1 VSRAAKRTAGIAAIA
16 GLVLLIVL
24 GVTKPNPL
32 ADTHSYWAVF
42 DSAQGLGKI
51 DRDVRIAG
59 VRVGTMGA
67 VERVDDNVRI
77 ELVLLEDY
85 TLHEDARVDMR
96 PHTLFEGSNFV
107 DLAPGSPS
115 EPVLGPG
122 GTIPLEQTAIYVTLD
137 EALRILRPEIRT
149 SLRDLAE
156 VGAGTL
162 RGEAI
167 DGFQETLKN
176 APDLTKSLAPAARA
190 AQGPERVELLGAIR
204 GLAATSSAVAER
216 EADLVPLVRG
226 LSRTGAGLGVDSGR
240 PLDAALQ
247 ALPPALRE
255 LEATAPSLTATIDR
269 LDRLAI
275 AINPALPDLALAARA
290 LTPVLERS
298 IPVLRRATPLI
309 RDARLIAR
317 RLGKARSGLVKM
329 LNLLPAPLTL
339 FEPALEVIN
348 SETVH
353 GATAVSQLVAGGFT
367 GFDASF
373 RAFQTQQQNPQAP
386 GHALRVG
393 TEFDFAGISEGLQG
407 SPQGQV
413 ECDLVEVVSPEARDV
428 LEAAG
433 FCT

>member
-1 VSRAAKRTAGIAAIA
+1 MSRAAKRTAGIAAIA
-16 GLVLLIVL
+16 ALALLVVL
-24 GVTKPNPL
+24 GITKPNPL
-32 ADTHSYWAVF
+32 ADTRSYWAEF
-42 DSAQGLGKI
+42 DSAQGLGTI

-67 VERVDDNVRI
+67 VERVDDDVRV
-77 ELVLLEDY
+77 ELVLFEDY
-85 TLHEDARVDMR
+85 TIHEDARVDMR

-115 EPVLGPG
+115 EPVLEPG
-122 GTIPLEQTAIYVTLD
+122 DTIPIEQTANYVTLD

-149 SLRDLAE
+149 SLRDLAA

-162 RGEAI
+162 RGRAVE
-167 DGFQETLKN
+167 GFQETLKN
-176 APDLTKSLAPAARA
+176 APGLTKSLGPAARA
-190 AQGPERVELLGAIR
+190 AQGPGRVELLGAIR
-204 GLAATSSAVAER
+204 GLAATSGAVAER

-226 LSRTGAGLGVDSGR
+226 LSRTAAGLGVDSGA
-240 PLDAALQ
+240 PLDAALE

-275 AINPALPDLALAARA
+275 AIIPALPDLALAARD
-290 LTPVLERS
+290 LTPVLKRA
-298 IPVLRRATPLI
+298 IPVLQRARPLI
-309 RDARLIAR
+309 RDARLIAK

-329 LNLLPAPLTL
+329 FNLLPEPLEL

-348 SETVH
+348 QETVH
-353 GATAVSQLVAGGFT
+353 GAAAVSQLVAGGFT

-373 RAFQTQQQNPQAP
+373 RAFQTAQQNPQAP

-393 TEFDFAGISEGLQG
+393 TEFDFAGIGEGLG
-407 SPQGQV
+407 NSPQGQV
-413 ECDLVEVVSPEARDV
+413 ECDLVEPISPEARDV